1 MNDQNNLRCAYCHAE
16 RPVSEMKQGKII
28 FRDRNPVTR
37 KAFVNQKINSYC
49 NDKPCHSHDQ
59 MAYEG

>member
-1 MNDQNNLRCAYCHAE
+1 LSEQTLIRCAYCRSE

-28 FRDRNPVTR
+28 FRDRHPVTR
-37 KAFVNQKINSYC
+37 KAFVNQKFNSYC

-59 MAYEG
+59 MAHEG